1 MNDKGRGLRENVIVA
16 QLAGK
21 SRGLVVASS
30 PSFSLFIL
38 FLSFSSLIIFL
49 SSFLNRFELF
59 FGNES
64 FIFFISTEEEW
75 IGEDADSRTTGKGR
89 REEGFFFN

>member
-30 PSFSLFIL
+30 SSFSLFIL
-38 FLSFSSLIIFL
+38 SRTLPFF
-49 SSFLNRFELF
+49 LF
-59 FGNES
+59 FDHFPLEFLES
-64 FIFFISTEEEW
+64 F
-75 IGEDADSRTTGKGR
+75 
-89 REEGFFFN
+89 